1 MNHQQVI
8 IKIFRLI
15 VLLTLPLTL
24 ISCGTQTVKPDTTEN
39 NSDAPWTIINSQN
52 TVRFISALKDEMHV
66 KDFVVYS
73 QNEKNIA
80 FRNLSKTDSSGIFQ
94 SIFGDKSVSRAQIKY
109 FISPRRGYMKI
120 IAELGMVEI
129 YNSGKESFTKSE
141 NLGEINWVQER
152 LNSLK
157 KEIEAR

>member
-1 MNHQQVI
+1 MKT
-8 IKIFRLI
+8 IKLTILSIFSL
-15 VLLTLPLTL
+15 VL
-24 ISCGTQTVKPDTTEN
+24 ISCGDQAVKPNITEN
-39 NSDAPWTIINSQN
+39 NSDSPWTIINSQN
-52 TVRFISALKDEMHV
+52 TVRFISTLKDEMHV
-66 KDFVVYS
+66 NDFVVYS
-73 QNEKNIA
+73 QNDKTII
-80 FRNLSKTDSSGIFQ
+80 FRKASISGSSGIFQ
-94 SIFGDKSVSRAQIKY
+94 SVFGDESVSRAQIKY

>member
-1 MNHQQVI
+1 MKT
-8 IKIFRLI
+8 IK
-15 VLLTLPLTL
+15 LTLIACVSILL
-24 ISCGTQTVKPDTTEN
+24 ISCGSQTVKPDVTEN
-39 NSDAPWTIINSQN
+39 NSDSPWTIINSQN
-52 TVRFISALKDEMHV
+52 TVRFISTLKDEMHV
-66 KDFVVYS
+66 NDFVVYS
-73 QNEKNIA
+73 QNDKTII
-80 FRNLSKTDSSGIFQ
+80 FRKASISDSSGIFQ
-94 SIFGDKSVSRAQIKY
+94 SVFGDESVSRAQIKY

>member
-1 MNHQQVI
+1 MKT
-8 IKIFRLI
+8 IKLTILSIFSL
-15 VLLTLPLTL
+15 VL
-24 ISCGTQTVKPDTTEN
+24 ISCGDQAVKPNITEN
-39 NSDAPWTIINSQN
+39 NSDSPWTIINSQN
-52 TVRFISALKDEMHV
+52 TVRFISTLKDEMHV
-66 KDFVVYS
+66 NDFVVYS
-73 QNEKNIA
+73 QNDKTII
-80 FRNLSKTDSSGIFQ
+80 FRKASISDSSGIFQ
-94 SIFGDKSVSRAQIKY
+94 SVFGDESVSRAQIKY